1 MKTRLFGIDNEFDQ
15 DLKKYSHDQRLA
27 ITVTVLELLMA
38 RFDLSNAA
46 IEDCV
51 EHLRRGEKV
60 PGETR
65 KMIQGLMKALED
77 RLLGLE
83 ESLQH
88 GNAREED
95 VAQAFRSARFANAA
109 YFATSAGSHEALAE
123 VIYEAHHALDG
134 LDEIKA
140 LLNEYKQEG

>member
-1 MKTRLFGIDNEFDQ
+1 MKTRLFGIDHDFDQ
-15 DLKKYSHDQRLA
+15 DLKKSSHDARLA
-27 ITVTVLELLMA
+27 ITVLVLELLMR
-38 RFDLSNAA
+38 RFDLANAA
-46 IEDCV
+46 IEECV
-51 EHLRRGEKV
+51 ERLKRGEKV

-88 GNAREED
+88 GNAKEED
-95 VAQAFRSARFANAA
+95 VSEAFKKARFANAA

-123 VIYEAHHALDG
+123 VIYEAQHALGG
-134 LDEIKA
+134 LDEIKE
-140 LLNEYKQEG
+140 LLRDFKAKA